1 MAKYKQIK
9 EGAVLDTENNLVIP
23 EEEGNRHY
31 EKYKQWVMDGNV
43 VDPVDPEPEWTGDQL
58 LDQSDKSMIRTVDW
72 LITFFITK
80 GTIKIEDLPTEIK
93 DLYEARQSYF
103 TAAGGVYTEDS
114 KLKKLW
120 KVLTS

>member
-1 MAKYKQIK
+1 MAKYKQVK

-31 EKYKQWVMDGNV
+31 EEYKQWVMDGNV

-58 LDQSDKSMIRTVDW
+58 LDQSDKSMIRATDW

-80 GTIKIEDLPTEIK
+80 GTIKIEDLPTELR

-103 TAAGGVYTEDS
+103 TAAGGVYTEES

-120 KVLTS
+120 KVLIS